1 MLLQEHSS
9 SLCHDENGKLFCLDE
24 LWPALII
31 QIHWDFTINA
41 VHAFQNTKK
50 LYLLSHMHLW
60 SSFPLHGRT
69 NISLVNYESCWQHQM
84 SVRELRHDRVS
95 GQFSKSRV
103 CLQAFPSFLPHP
115 YLLFYLHQFSRSLTL
130 VPHSLL
136 LNCTETLPRQAN
148 EIFTK

>member
-1 MLLQEHSS
+1 MEGQTFYWSIM
-9 SLCHDENGKLFCLDE
+9 K
-24 LWPALII
+24 
-31 QIHWDFTINA
+31 A
-41 VHAFQNTKK
+41 VDSIKCWCVNSGMTGQVGSFQNR
-50 LYLLSHMHLW
+50 
-60 SSFPLHGRT
+60 G
-69 NISLVNYESCWQHQM
+69 
-84 SVRELRHDRVS
+84 
-95 GQFSKSRV
+95 V